1 MEKEY
6 IANIKCIYNLYDF
19 LYDIKIINT
28 KKNEIYSLLI
38 FLSILGAY

>member
-6 IANIKCIYNLYDF
+6 IANIKCIYN